1 MKCLICHM
9 DAIQKIVEGVE
20 IDLCVNCGGVWLDGG
35 ELEALTGHNLKDY
48 RQLMC
53 PECNLIMLTRTIGTV
68 EVDHC
73 FKCGGT
79 WLDKGELEAIS
90 DLSKGDGGI
99 KEDFNK
105 FSSGVGR
112 TRNVEIAKKSMNKE
126 IELKDGMVDEV
137 FVMYKD
143 GLLITC
149 STKKVDQ
156 EEGVN
161 EDVLAG
167 TLMTIQDF
175 IEVSFGKMGESG
187 LKEIKFGD
195 REILIER
202 GDNII
207 TAVVASGEVPENFN
221 EYVQEVI
228 GKIEERYKASLADWD
243 GNLSNLVGVQEML
256 TNLLQDSKED
266 SEPAPAAEDAEPEQQ
281 EEVGAEPE
289 PEQQQAEEPE
299 PQQAEAEEPGPQ
311 QEEEAESEAEKQPA
325 QEQEPE
331 PQQEE
336 GAEPEQQQAE
346 EPEPEQQAEE
356 DAEPAPEESREP
368 EPEPQ
373 QADEQEPEP
382 EPQPAEEPEPNNDPQ
397 PWPVDEQ

>member
-1 MKCLICHM
+1 MKCLVCHM
-9 DAIQKIVEGVE
+9 DVIQQNVEEVE

-35 ELEALTGHNLKDY
+35 ELEALTGHDLKNY
-48 RQLMC
+48 RQLTC
-53 PECNLIMLTRTIGTV
+53 PECDLIMLTRTIGTV

-79 WLDKGELEAIS
+79 WLDKGELQAIS
-90 DLSKGDGGI
+90 DLSKEDGGV

-105 FSSGVGR
+105 FSDGVGR
-112 TRNVEIAKKSMNKE
+112 TRNIEIAKKSIHKQM
-126 IELKDGMVDEV
+126 ELKDGMIDEV

-156 EEGVN
+156 EGGVN

-175 IEVSFGKMGESG
+175 IEVSFGKMGESQ

-207 TAVVASGEVPENFN
+207 TAVVASGDVPENFN
-221 EYVQEVI
+221 EYVQEII
-228 GKIEERYKASLADWD
+228 GQIEERYRAPLSDWD
-243 GNLSNLVGVQEML
+243 GNLSDLVGVQEML
-256 TNLLQDSKED
+256 TNLLQESKGKEGQAQAAEESEVSED
-266 SEPAPAAEDAEPEQQ
+266 GGPQEPEPAPPE
-281 EEVGAEPE
+281 GAEPE
-289 PEQQQAEEPE
+289 PQEADQEPQQQEADPEPE
-299 PQQAEAEEPGPQ
+299 PQAD
-311 QEEEAESEAEKQPA
+311 ESE
-325 QEQEPE
+325 
-331 PQQEE
+331 
-336 GAEPEQQQAE
+336 EPEQQPADNEVPEDTSDLEEQAPQE
-346 EPEPEQQAEE
+346 
-356 DAEPAPEESREP
+356 EP

-373 QADEQEPEP
+373 PADEPEP
-382 EPQPAEEPEPNNDPQ
+382 EPQPAEQQEPEPEPNNDPQ
-397 PWPVDEQ
+397 PWPVDDQ

>member
-1 MKCLICHM
+1 M
-9 DAIQKIVEGVE
+9 DAIQQTVEGVE

-35 ELEALTGHNLKDY
+35 ELETLTGHDLKNY

-53 PECNLIMLTRTIGTV
+53 PGCNLIMLTRTIGSV

-79 WLDKGELEAIS
+79 WLDKGELQAIS
-90 DLSKGDGGI
+90 ELAKDGGSV
-99 KEDFNK
+99 KEDFSK

-126 IELKDGMVDEV
+126 IDLKDGMVDEI

-149 STKKVDQ
+149 SSKKVDQ

-207 TAVVASGEVPENFN
+207 TAVVASGDVPDNLTEH
-221 EYVQEVI
+221 VQEVI
-228 GKIEERYKASLADWD
+228 GQIEERYKAPLADWD
-243 GNLSNLVGVQEML
+243 GNLSDLVGVQEML
-256 TNLLQDSKED
+256 TDLLVDPKKDQEPEAAAEPTPQAAEEAEAKQQETPSEAPTQDED
-266 SEPAPAAEDAEPEQQ
+266 SEA
-281 EEVGAEPE
+281 
-289 PEQQQAEEPE
+289 
-299 PQQAEAEEPGPQ
+299 
-311 QEEEAESEAEKQPA
+311 
-325 QEQEPE
+325 
-331 PQQEE
+331 
-336 GAEPEQQQAE
+336 
-346 EPEPEQQAEE
+346 
-356 DAEPAPEESREP
+356 
-368 EPEPQ
+368 
-373 QADEQEPEP
+373 
-382 EPQPAEEPEPNNDPQ
+382 PAEEPASEGQ
-397 PWPVDEQ
+397 A

>member
-1 MKCLICHM
+1 MKCLLCHM
-9 DAIQKIVEGVE
+9 DCIQKIVEGVE

-35 ELEALTGHNLKDY
+35 ELETLTGHDLKNY
-48 RQLMC
+48 RQLQC
-53 PECNLIMLTRTIGTV
+53 PMCNLIMLTRTIGTV

-90 DLSKGDGGI
+90 AQSEKGVEV

-105 FSSGVGR
+105 FSTGVGR
-112 TRNVEIAKKSMNKE
+112 TRNIEIAKKSLNKE
-126 IELKDGMVDEV
+126 IELKDTMVDEV

-202 GDNII
+202 GNNII
-207 TAVVASGEVPENFN
+207 TAVVASGDVPKDFN
-221 EYVQEVI
+221 KYVQEVI
-228 GKIEERYKASLADWD
+228 GKIEDQYKTSLADWD

-256 TNLLQDSKED
+256 TNLFKE
-266 SEPAPAAEDAEPEQQ
+266 SREGEEAEPQAAEGGEEQAEQQ
-281 EEVGAEPE
+281 EAQREGPAEQASEGSEPDPQEGEGPE
-289 PEQQQAEEPE
+289 PVPQATDNK
-299 PQQAEAEEPGPQ
+299 AA
-311 QEEEAESEAEKQPA
+311 
-325 QEQEPE
+325 
-331 PQQEE
+331 
-336 GAEPEQQQAE
+336 
-346 EPEPEQQAEE
+346 EQQA
-356 DAEPAPEESREP
+356 
-368 EPEPQ
+368 PQ
-373 QADEQEPEP
+373 EGADPEPEP
-382 EPQPAEEPEPNNDPQ
+382 EPQPEEEPEPEPQPEEEPEPEPQRSNDPK
-397 PWPVDEQ
+397 PWPVDDQ